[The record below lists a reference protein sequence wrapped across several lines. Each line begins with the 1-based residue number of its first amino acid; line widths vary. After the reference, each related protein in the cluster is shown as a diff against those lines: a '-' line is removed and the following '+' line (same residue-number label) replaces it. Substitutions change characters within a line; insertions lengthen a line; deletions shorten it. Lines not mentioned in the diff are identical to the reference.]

1 MKQTDWNHHILNEID
16 PALVES
22 AAAPAK
28 KHSLRPVRI
37 AVAAACLCGLLVG
50 GAFAAEAIWGVPV
63 FTPMDTSPMTGEE
76 FNGFT
81 TVIEVPEEV
90 ETPEG
95 TKVNPLEEQEING
108 VFKLPVDAFSQQARD
123 AAAGLDAYKF
133 GNLNFGSWDEAE
145 EFLGIEMLDNA
156 VLDEAKPGLVFYSES
171 ASQKPDIETA
181 CRVSVMAMDGIM
193 TAASTEAVWF
203 LNYVDMPVD
212 GLTDSDGGTI
222 ISSSVPVR
230 VEVIVQSYTKH
241 SPIAPDE
248 MFLGLGFP
256 KNYTFTPETYTTPS
270 GLVVNIVGVNYFD
283 KTSGEPITEY
293 YAQFAFKGNAVTVSS
308 AFLPDADHALATLKQ
323 VLDAFE

>member
-76 FNGFT
+76 FHGFT

-90 ETPEG
+90 EIPEG

-108 VFKLPVDAFSQQARD
+108 VFKLPVDSFSQTVRD
-123 AAAGLDAYKF
+123 AAA
-133 GNLNFGSWDEAE
+133 NLSARTLGQMSFNVWEKAE
-145 EFLGIEMLDNA
+145 QFLGKDLMNNA
-156 VLDEAKPGLVFYSES
+156 VLADARPGTVFYGDGNSVRE
-171 ASQKPDIETA
+171 AA
-181 CRVSVMAMDGIM
+181 CLVQYTAMDGIL
-193 TAASTEAVWF
+193 TGASANSVWY

-212 GLTDSDGGTI
+212 GLTDPDGGTI

-230 VEVIVQSYTKH
+230 VEVLVQSYTKH

-248 MFLGLGFP
+248 MFVGLGFP

-270 GLVVNIVGVNYFD
+270 GLVVNIVAVNRPDDYYGQ
-283 KTSGEPITEY
+283 TTEY
-293 YAQFAFKGNAVTVSS
+293 YAQFAFNGNAVTVSS
-308 AFLPDADHALATLKQ
+308 AFIPDSDHALATLKQ

>member
-1 MKQTDWNHHILNEID
+1 MKQADWNHNILNEID
-16 PALVES
+16 PALVEC

-37 AVAAACLCGLLVG
+37 AVAAACLCVALVG

-90 ETPEG
+90 ETPDG

-108 VFKLPVDAFSQQARD
+108 VFKLPVESFSQRVQD
-123 AAAGLDAYKF
+123 AAA
-133 GNLNFGSWDEAE
+133 NLAAKTLGQMNFNSWEKAE
-145 EFLGIEMLDNA
+145 EFLGLDLMNNA
-156 VLDEAKPGLVFYSES
+156 VLADAEPGLVFYGDGNSVRE
-171 ASQKPDIETA
+171 AICQVHYTA
-181 CRVSVMAMDGIM
+181 IDGIL
-193 TAASTEAVWF
+193 TGASANSVWF

-230 VEVIVQSYTKH
+230 VEVLVQSYTKH
-241 SPIAPDE
+241 SPIAPED
-248 MFLGLGFP
+248 MFVGLGFP

-308 AFLPDADHALATLKQ
+308 AFLPDSDHALATLKQ

>member
-37 AVAAACLCGLLVG
+37 AVAAACLCVALVG

-108 VFKLPVDAFSQQARD
+108 VFKLPVESFSQRVQS
-123 AAAGLDAYKF
+123 AAANLAAKTLGQ
-133 GNLNFGSWDEAE
+133 LNFNSWEKAE
-145 EFLGIEMLDNA
+145 EFLGLDLMNNA
-156 VLDEAKPGLVFYSES
+156 VLADAKPGEIYYSTGNAVGE
-171 ASQKPDIETA
+171 AV
-181 CRVSVMAMDGIM
+181 CRVTYTAMDGILTGAM
-193 TAASTEAVWF
+193 TEGVWF
-203 LNYVDMPVD
+203 LNYVDQPVD

-230 VEVIVQSYTKH
+230 VEVLVQSYTKH

-248 MFLGLGFP
+248 TFLGLGFP
-256 KNYTFTPETYTTPS
+256 KNYTFTPETYTTPG
-270 GLVVNIVGVNYFD
+270 GLVVNIVGVNIPDAAY
-283 KTSGEPITEY
+283 GQITKY